1 MNRFPI
7 QEKIVTPEQYVHL
20 KKEWSGKKVVFT
32 NGCFDILHLGHIQ
45 YLLQARELGDCLVVG
60 LNTDLS
66 VKKLKG
72 ENRPVNDEFARAML
86 LAALQFVDY
95 VILFDEDTPLQLIT
109 SIVPDILV
117 KGSDY
122 AVENIVGADIV
133 IAHGGEVRTINF
145 VEGYSTSNIINQ
157 LNN

>member
-7 QEKIVTPEQYVHL
+7 QEKIVTPELFLEL
-20 KKEWSGKKVVFT
+20 KKSWADKKVVFT
-32 NGCFDILHLGHIQ
+32 NGCFDVLHLGHVQ

-60 LNTDLS
+60 LNSDQS
-66 VKKLKG
+66 VKRLKG
-72 ENRPVNDEFARAML
+72 ENRPINPEHARATL

-95 VILFDEDTPLQLIT
+95 VILFDQDTPQQLIT
-109 SIVPDILV
+109 KIIPNILV

-133 IAHGGEVRTINF
+133 MAHGGKVCTIDF
-145 VEGYSTSNIINQ
+145 VEGFSSSNIINQ
-157 LNN
+157 INN

>member
-7 QEKIVTPEQYVHL
+7 QEKIVTPELFLEL
-20 KKEWSGKKVVFT
+20 KKSWADKKVVFT
-32 NGCFDILHLGHIQ
+32 NGCFDVLHLGHVQ

-60 LNTDLS
+60 LNTDQS
-66 VKKLKG
+66 VKRLKG
-72 ENRPVNDEFARAML
+72 ENRPINPEHARATL

-95 VILFDEDTPLQLIT
+95 VILFDQDTPQQLIT
-109 SIVPDILV
+109 QIIPNILV

-133 IAHGGEVRTINF
+133 MAHGGKVCTIDF
-145 VEGYSTSNIINQ
+145 VEGFSSSNIINQ
-157 LNN
+157 INN